1 MRRGQDEGRALTLLK
16 KLFRAELLDLVDVL
30 DVSHLLAVTPV
41 SNEAKELVAVARDKD
56 VVLVAVVSTSVIV
69 NHASLLAAQV
79 NVGKQL
85 FRRGEER
92 KKEEEKKKKE
102 KKGQKDEEEIRIK

>member
-56 VVLVAVVSTSVIV
+56 VVLVAVVSISVIV
-69 NHASLLAAQV
+69 NHAGLLAAQV

-85 FRRGEER
+85 FRGEKRRRRKRRRRSGEEY
-92 KKEEEKKKKE
+92 K
-102 KKGQKDEEEIRIK
+102 